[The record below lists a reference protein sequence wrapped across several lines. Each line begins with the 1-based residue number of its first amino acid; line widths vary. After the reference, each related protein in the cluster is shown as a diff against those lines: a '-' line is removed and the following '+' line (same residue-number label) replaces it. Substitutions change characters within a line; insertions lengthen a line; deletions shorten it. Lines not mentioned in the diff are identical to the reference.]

1 MISRRSQLSQ
11 HKMGGGAPAAA
22 GHYDASRV
30 SQYEGKT
37 TAAVIIIA
45 MVAASGGLL
54 FGFDNGILGGVISH
68 PGFEARF
75 FGHHSSGS
83 DPWCKFNDHM
93 LQLFTSCLFLA
104 GGVAAMVGSWTC
116 KRYGRKATM
125 MAGGACFLIGTALVT
140 FAMHMVM
147 LVLGRIVLGIGV
159 GFATQATPLYLSEM
173 APFRLR
179 GALNIMFQLA
189 VTLGILAAQLINFG
203 TQHIKPWGWRLS
215 LAMGAVPSLILLFGS
230 MMLPDTPNSLVQRGR
245 TEDGRKV
252 LQRIRGTDHVDVEFE
267 DICEA
272 VEVSRAVRNPY
283 RTILKRRY
291 WPQLVM
297 SVLIPIFQQLTGIN
311 AIMFYAPQLFQA
323 AGQGADAALLSTV
336 ITGAVNVASTV
347 VAIIFV
353 DRLGRRFLFI
363 QGGVQMIVC
372 EIVVGILLK
381 YDFEMDATQ
390 MLFAA
395 PTIAL
400 ICLYVA
406 GFAWSWGPL
415 GWLVPSEIQ
424 PLETRAAGTGINTAT
439 NFLMT
444 FVIGQSFLSML
455 CAMKWGTFLFFAG
468 WVLIMTIFVI
478 LCVPETKGVPIEE
491 LSEKIANDHWLWSRV
506 VAGAPYEGVDVGKA
520 VAAAKA
526 VV

>member
-1 MISRRSQLSQ
+1 MVSGPSF
-11 HKMGGGAPAAA
+11 
-22 GHYDASRV
+22 DTSRV
-30 SQYEGKT
+30 AQYEGKT
-37 TAAVIIIA
+37 TVAVIVIA

-54 FGFDNGILGGVISH
+54 FGFDNGILGGVIAH
-68 PGFEARF
+68 EGFAARF
-75 FGHHSSGS
+75 FGHHAAGN

-104 GGVAAMVGSWTC
+104 GGFAAIVGSWTC
-116 KRYGRKATM
+116 RRYGRKATM
-125 MAGGACFLIGTALVT
+125 MAGGACFLAGTALVT
-140 FAMHMVM
+140 FAVHMVM

-189 VTLGILAAQLINFG
+189 VTIGILAAQLINYG
-203 TQHIKPWGWRLS
+203 TQYIQPYGWRIS

-245 TEDGRKV
+245 VEDGRKV
-252 LQRIRGTDHVDVEFE
+252 LQRIRGTEHVDTEFE

-272 VEVSRAVRNPY
+272 VEVSKAVRNPY
-283 RTILKRRY
+283 MTIIKRRY
-291 WPQLVM
+291 WPQLCL
-297 SVLIPIFQQLTGIN
+297 SVFIPMFQQLTGIN

-336 ITGAVNVASTV
+336 ITGAVNVGSTV
-347 VAIIFV
+347 VAIILV

-363 QGGVQMIVC
+363 QGGIQMILC
-372 EIVVGILLK
+372 EVAVGILLK
-381 YDFEMDATQ
+381 YDFEIDPTT
-390 MLFAA
+390 MLFSA
-395 PTIAL
+395 PTVAL

-415 GWLVPSEIQ
+415 GWLVPAEIQ
-424 PLETRAAGTGINTAT
+424 PLETRAAGTGINTFV
-439 NFLMT
+439 NFMFT
-444 FVIGQSFLSML
+444 FLIGQAFLSIL

-468 WVLIMTIFVI
+468 WVVIMTIFVI

-491 LSEKIANDHWLWSRV
+491 LSEKIGNQHWLWSKV
-506 VAGAPYEGVDVGKA
+506 VAGAPRENTPFDKTALPSFTGKP
-520 VAAAKA
+520 

>member
-1 MISRRSQLSQ
+1 MASGPSF
-11 HKMGGGAPAAA
+11 
-22 GHYDASRV
+22 DAERV
-30 SQYEGKT
+30 AHYEGKT
-37 TAAVIIIA
+37 TVAVVVIA

-68 PGFEARF
+68 SGFEARF
-75 FGHHSSGS
+75 FGHHSSGN

-104 GGVAAMVGSWTC
+104 GGFAALVGSWTC
-116 KRYGRKATM
+116 KRFGRKATM
-125 MAGGACFLIGTALVT
+125 MAGGACFLAGTALVT
-140 FAMHMVM
+140 FAMHMAM
-147 LVLGRIVLGIGV
+147 LVLGRVVLGIGV

-173 APFRLR
+173 APFKLR
-179 GALNIMFQLA
+179 GALTIMFQLA
-189 VTLGILAAQLINFG
+189 VTIGILAAQLINYG
-203 TQHIKPWGWRLS
+203 TKDVKPYGWRIS
-215 LAMGAVPSLILLFGS
+215 LGMGAVPSLMLLFGS

-245 TEDGRKV
+245 ADEGRKV
-252 LQRIRGTDHVDVEFE
+252 LQRIRGTEHVDVEFE

-272 VEVSRAVRNPY
+272 VEVSRAVKNPY
-283 RTILKRRY
+283 RTIIKRRY
-291 WPQLVM
+291 WPQLTL
-297 SVLIPIFQQLTGIN
+297 SILIPMFQQLTGIN

-323 AGQGADAALLSTV
+323 AGQGADDALLSTV

-347 VAIIFV
+347 VAIILV

-363 QGGVQMIVC
+363 QGGVQMILC
-372 EIVVGILLK
+372 EVAVGILLK
-381 YDFEMDATQ
+381 YDFELDAST

-424 PLETRAAGTGINTAT
+424 PLETRAAGTGINTFV
-439 NFLMT
+439 NFMFT
-444 FVIGQSFLSML
+444 FLIGQAFLSIL

-491 LSEKIANDHWLWSRV
+491 LSEKIGNQHWLWSKV
-506 VAGAPYEGVDVGKA
+506 VAGAPRETVPIEKGV
-520 VAAAKA
+520 AKS